1 MTDFDSMSDEELDQ
15 YLLKNSPASK
25 QPSAIDFDSLTDE
38 QLDRYLAGKPIDAP
52 ERNELI
58 GMGSSMAGALGGAAV
73 GSAILPGLGTVAG
86 GVIGGALGAFGGE
99 LAEDVMSEEELNYA
113 NAAKEAAVSLGV
125 DALTMGT
132 AKFAKPIYFAGKRAL
147 GFAGEEVGKDIAE
160 KVASKATQKAGTPL
174 SLKSTAEL
182 LGERGAVL
190 TPIQLGEKGILG
202 FYDNLGRG
210 GILSGKMFDDNM
222 VKVNE
227 AVSGA
232 VNDLVAKNDAGVM
245 MKGELGA
252 AVDSLFHEAK
262 QGLSKQ
268 YELGLNEVQRML
280 KNDKVN
286 VIPIHNAIDGFVK
299 SYSQKIGKSALQDG
313 TLSLL
318 KQIKGDLSD
327 GFKVV
332 DVVKEVRK
340 PYRNALGQTMYKTVK
355 EVTGTKKV
363 PVAIPAEELIT
374 WQKKVNKII
383 TEMGNP
389 QSSMYNSSI
398 DADLAKVSNTLGK
411 SIDKSMLGLNA
422 EAYGKYEGIK
432 KQYKKGIKTLRPDNI
447 KSIINSAAKEDYE
460 RLGKVF
466 VQEGVVNLDQFKKTW
481 NALNFSVKSMKPEK
495 LQQLGF
501 ASKDELFKT
510 IKSTYMQNLLPA
522 VNDVSFDIGKYAA
535 KMSKMTKEEL
545 SQAKTVMGKDF
556 GRFNQIRNAI
566 IDASVKPGNDVGMLA
581 LRSKELQ
588 AGTALAAGSFGG
600 VGVGLFALFAPKLM
614 AKIALNHKTQG
625 LLLNILNR
633 SSKTPEGI
641 KITENAIR
649 TLLAAEGVD
658 LAAEPLTSP
667 N

>member
-1 MTDFDSMSDEELDQ
+1 
-15 YLLKNSPASK
+15 
-25 QPSAIDFDSLTDE
+25 
-38 QLDRYLAGKPIDAP
+38 
-52 ERNELI
+52 
-58 GMGSSMAGALGGAAV
+58 
-73 GSAILPGLGTVAG
+73 
-86 GVIGGALGAFGGE
+86 
-99 LAEDVMSEEELNYA
+99 MSEEELNYT
-113 NAAKEAAVSLGV
+113 NAAKEAAISLGV
-125 DALTMGT
+125 DALTLGA
-132 AKFAKPIYFAGKRAL
+132 AKFAKPVYFAGKKAL

-160 KVASKATQKAGTPL
+160 KVATRATTQKAGTPL

-182 LGERGAVL
+182 LGEKGAVL
-190 TPIQLGEKGILG
+190 TPIQLGEKGVLG

-222 VKVNE
+222 VKVND

-232 VNDLVAKNDAGVM
+232 VNDLIAKNDAGVM

-252 AVDSLFHEAK
+252 SVDSLFHEAK

-286 VIPIHNAIDGFVK
+286 VIPIHNAIDVFVK
-299 SYSQKIGKSALQDG
+299 SYSQKIGDSALQDG

-318 KQIKGDLSD
+318 KQIKGDLSN

-363 PVAIPAEELIT
+363 PVAIPAEELII

-398 DADLAKVSNTLGK
+398 DADLAKVADELSK

-422 EAYGKYEGIK
+422 EAYGKYVGIK

-447 KSIINSAAKEDYE
+447 KSIINAAAKEDYE

-501 ASKDELFKT
+501 ANKDELFKT

-545 SQAKTVMGKDF
+545 AQAKTVMGKDF

-614 AKIALNHKTQG
+614 AKIALNPKTQA

-667 N
+667 E